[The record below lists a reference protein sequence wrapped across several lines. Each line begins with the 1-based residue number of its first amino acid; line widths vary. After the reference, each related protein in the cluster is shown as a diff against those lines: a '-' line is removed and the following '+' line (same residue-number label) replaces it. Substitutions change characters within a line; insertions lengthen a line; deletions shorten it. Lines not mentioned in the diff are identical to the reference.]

1 MRENGRYV
9 KCTGHDVMVVENCA
23 DVLALDKHV

>member
-9 KCTGHDVMVVENCA
+9 KCTGTDVMVVENCA
-23 DVLALDKHV
+23 DALALDKHV